1 MPILIATK
9 YFQHQRTWAKMYNND
24 KCVSTDLLNFLII
37 IPSNLCFHYT
47 PAIDPEPQSSDRS
60 FNNFQFS
67 DSDILNYS
75 HHCKAC
81 GIDNLNPKMI
91 KYCTVPLLKIFA
103 ICLHKHILLYNLT
116 WLAILEE
123 RSIESVSKSCSR
135 HVKQFNCHFLI
146 LWYLSNHCSI
156 VVTF

>member
-81 GIDNLNPKMI
+81 GIDNLYPKI
-91 KYCTVPLLKIFA
+91 FKHCAVLLKIIDHLFYVS
-103 ICLHKHILLYNLT
+103 ISSCTISHDWLSLKNDQSRTFLNLAVDT
-116 WLAILEE
+116 WN
-123 RSIESVSKSCSR
+123 
-135 HVKQFNCHFLI
+135 NCHFLI